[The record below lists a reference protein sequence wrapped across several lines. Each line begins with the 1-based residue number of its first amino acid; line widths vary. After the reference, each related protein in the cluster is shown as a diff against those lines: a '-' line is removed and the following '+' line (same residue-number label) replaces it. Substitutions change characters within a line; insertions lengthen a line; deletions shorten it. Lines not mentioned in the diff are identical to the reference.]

1 MSTSS
6 RVITGLTLE
15 IETNLG
21 SPEFK
26 KWHAFEDKHP
36 ELDEYTYDHRDREG
50 RLLLIGDGMSGD
62 FLRLVKID
70 KLCEGASL
78 GDEHVFLHLNMPEG
92 VLSQDLVSQMSEVYK
107 EYTGEYPKATDFKY
121 ATWNQWG

>member
-21 SPEFK
+21 STEFK

-36 ELDEYTYDHRDREG
+36 ELDEYNYDHRDREG

-70 KLCEGASL
+70 KLREGASL

-92 VLSQDLVSQMSEVYK
+92 VLSQDLVSQMSEIYK
-107 EYTGEYPKATDFKY
+107 EYTG
-121 ATWNQWG
+121 